1 MESFKK
7 INALNIYLKHISY
20 IPLLKKKEEN
30 FLFKIVN
37 KGFKK
42 NCLKKDIKNR
52 KLAQNKI
59 IQSNLKFVVSIA
71 KKYQNQ
77 GLDLLDIIN
86 EGNLGLIKA
95 TLKFNYK
102 KKIKFISYAVWWIKQ
117 SILQAISN
125 YSKFIRIPTNKE
137 ILFNKINKISY
148 FLEQKYSNFNLK
160 NISKVLNI
168 NTKIIKNIY
177 KYDYKY
183 ISLDTPLNNNN
194 NDTSSTLYNVL
205 KSDKIKSYNKK
216 FLNKSF
222 KINIKDSLNIL
233 SNKEKEII
241 ILCYGLFNN
250 PKLNY
255 QEISRLF
262 NLTRERVRQ
271 VQIRALNKLRKN
283 KEIKKKLF
291 WFIK

>member
-216 FLNKSF
+216 ILNKSF